1 MYPVTIAPDEDT
13 PLPSLFVVAVADTK
27 VPPQA
32 WPVADNRPAEL
43 TVNICGV
50 FEDQVTWLVMS
61 LVTGGWMYVPR
72 ALSCSWNPAS
82 AGTGIFEAPTV
93 STVGWIWIEVSS
105 WGSPQ
110 LETLSSEIATIMRA
124 TVPNHFAF
132 MKAPG
137 TEGPS

>member
-32 WPVADNRPAEL
+32 WPVADNRPPEL

-50 FEDQVTWLVMS
+50 FEVQVTWLVMS

-82 AGTGIFEAPTV
+82 AGTGILEAPTV

-105 WGSPQ
+105 CGSPQ
-110 LETLSSEIATIMRA
+110 LETLSSEIATSMRA
-124 TVPNHFAF
+124 TVPNHFA
-132 MKAPG
+132 
-137 TEGPS
+137 